1 MLKQQI
7 EAQERKTNKLSKQLK
22 IDPDHMA
29 REAKDAV
36 GGLRQNEQ
44 NMQIQ
49 KQINDRKNRKK
60 IQESMREIDVD
71 GHYEPGEGL
80 GKLTSTYFTEQ
91 GRQEQEIK
99 TQRVKQT
106 DLNKIKN
113 EVYQQ
118 QKKSVQVFDNDYERE
133 EKNQVIQHDPV
144 GRPELLFEQQMRQTA
159 RESERENAHLNTMRE
174 KLQNIS
180 ERYDPDKDQN
190 NTIG

>member
-91 GRQEQEIK
+91 GRQE
-99 TQRVKQT
+99 
-106 DLNKIKN
+106 
-113 EVYQQ
+113 
-118 QKKSVQVFDNDYERE
+118 
-133 EKNQVIQHDPV
+133 
-144 GRPELLFEQQMRQTA
+144 
-159 RESERENAHLNTMRE
+159 
-174 KLQNIS
+174 
-180 ERYDPDKDQN
+180 
-190 NTIG
+190 